1 MLYLKL
7 NESNQIVTCDQE
19 SGQIETM
26 DCEYTVASVEGSEIK
41 IWGTS
46 DDRGLIDSTKFHFPS
61 VNLPNSEDIEENQ
74 LASLVND
81 AVSFLEGQG
90 CRVYKND
97 QQL

>member
-7 NESNQIVTCDQE
+7 NESNQIIICDQA

-26 DCEYTVASVEGSEIK
+26 DCEYTVASVVGSEIK

-46 DDRGLIDSTKFHFPS
+46 DDRGLIDSTKFNFPS
-61 VNLPNSEDIEENQ
+61 VSLPNSEDIEENQ